1 MSKAC
6 DSQRVALLER
16 RVDPALGGVGVR
28 AHRVDLGDDPDRDA
42 LLGGGERRPL
52 PGEAGSD
59 HQYVVLAARARS
71 YIEPKHG
78 PRRLGGDGGRR
89 AGGWSPPRRPRVE
102 RVAQRPA
109 DLVGGD
115 HAAQAAVGVDRHEA
129 RRGGAGRRFRA
140 ATRAARRRAP
150 AACRSSRPRTRPRR
164 SRRRGSPRGRR
175 RRRRAR
181 AGRGSAAPA
190 STTGN
195 QGQR

>member
-6 DSQRVALLER
+6 DSQESLGVER

-42 LLGGGERRPL
+42 LLGGGEGGAL
-52 PGEAGSD
+52 AGEAGSD
-59 HQYVVLAARARS
+59 HEDVVVEASRQRDP
-71 YIEPKHG
+71 IDRRREPAD
-78 PRRLGGDGGRR
+78 RWRQ
-89 AGGWSPPRRPRVE
+89 

-115 HAAQAAVGVDRHEA
+115 HAAQAPLGVDRDQAAEPA
-129 RRGGAGRRFRA
+129 QGLVAEQRLERRVVADPQRA
-140 ATRAARRRAP
+140 AGVELEHLADAAA
-150 AACRSSRPRTRPRR
+150 S
-164 SRRRGSPRGRR
+164 
-175 RRRRAR
+175 
-181 AGRGSAAPA
+181 RGSAPARASAASRTSSPRKRSPA